1 MAERE
6 GAPKLPRTVVS
17 LGLVSLANDTASEMI
32 YPLLP
37 AFLAATLGAGPA
49 AIGVV
54 EGIAEATAAL
64 GKGLF
69 GWLSDR
75 WPKNK
80 GFVVAGYAI
89 STAVRPLIALA
100 GTWPVVAAIRF
111 ADRVGKGIRS
121 APRDRM
127 VAAAVPAGRR
137 GKAFGFERAMDNIGA
152 LAGPIA
158 ATLLLRFAGL
168 DIRTV
173 FALTLVPGLATV
185 AILIFATP
193 EKAARPASQPSG
205 EKAGPLPRELKAVI
219 ASVILFSLAN
229 STDAFLLLRAKECGV
244 AVWALPLLWA
254 AFNGVR
260 AAANTPL
267 GALADRF
274 GAGRTLVTGWIL
286 YAISYFAF
294 GRVTGIVTVVAVFF
308 SYALYYAFA
317 EGAERALVAD
327 LAPARSRGRA
337 FGAFYMTSGLA
348 ALPASLL
355 FGAIWSRVRRP
366 RGFRHG
372 RGLRTSG
379 FRRPGSCTP
388 IPADVTGSR
397 NLFFR
402 VA

>member
-1 MAERE
+1 MAERPD
-6 GAPKLPRTVVS
+6 ASRLPRTVVS
-17 LGLVSLANDTASEMI
+17 LGLVSLANDAASEMI

-64 GKGLF
+64 TKGVF

-75 WPKNK
+75 SRKNK
-80 GFVVAGYAI
+80 GFVLAGYAL
-89 STAVRPLIALA
+89 STVVRPAIALA
-100 GTWPVVAAIRF
+100 RAWPVVAVIRF
-111 ADRVGKGIRS
+111 VDRTGKGIRS

-137 GKAFGFERAMDNIGA
+137 GKAFGFERAMDNVGA
-152 LAGPIA
+152 LAGPVA
-158 ATLLLRFAGL
+158 ATILLRTAGL

-193 EKAARPASQPSG
+193 EPIPLAPPGTAEGTA
-205 EKAGPLPRELKAVI
+205 EPLPRKLKAVI
-219 ASVILFSLAN
+219 AAVVLFSLAN
-229 STDAFLLLRAKECGV
+229 STDAFLLLRARECGV

-254 AFNGVR
+254 GFNGVR

-274 GAGRTLVTGWIL
+274 GTGRTLVAGWVL
-286 YAISYFAF
+286 YAASYFAF
-294 GRVTGIVTVVAVFF
+294 GRVSGIVAVIAVFF

-348 ALPASLL
+348 ALPASVL
-355 FGAIWSRVRRP
+355 FGAIWSRFGARTAFDTGAIFALVASAGMALALGIRR
-366 RGFRHG
+366 
-372 RGLRTSG
+372 
-379 FRRPGSCTP
+379 
-388 IPADVTGSR
+388 
-397 NLFFR
+397 N
-402 VA
+402 